1 LGRLLPNTA
10 AHHSHPPTDT
20 PAADQRAGGRAR
32 GASHSPPNVPP
43 QQRGGQQRTSQALR
57 AGGAQRHRRS
67 GRPPPPTLW
76 TCAQTDTTRS
86 LRAAR
91 VRTPH
96 AGRGAALYSRRMQ
109 AVLPGLLLHL
119 RCCRAG
125 KLSPGRA
132 PLPCTQHGQGR
143 GRRHAR
149 PPYRAEILTLDPLP
163 RRSAPARSEHS
174 PTLRERGGSL
184 HRRLACRCRCVGRR
198 SMQLGLSQDTLEYF
212 YSYG

>member
-1 LGRLLPNTA
+1 MSLAAGKSFWSRALGPAPNL
-10 AHHSHPPTDT
+10 HR
-20 PAADQRAGGRAR
+20 QRIRGVGGRADAEMSSR
-32 GASHSPPNVPP
+32 E
-43 QQRGGQQRTSQALR
+43 ALH

-76 TCAQTDTTRS
+76 TCAQPDTTRS
-86 LRAAR
+86 LRPAR

-96 AGRGAALYSRRMQ
+96 AGQGATLYSHRMQ
-109 AVLPGLLLHL
+109 GVLPGLLLHP
-119 RCCRAG
+119 RCFCAG
-125 KLSPGRA
+125 TLSPWRA

-149 PPYRAEILTLDPLP
+149 PPYRAEVLTLDPLP

-184 HRRLACRCRCVGRR
+184 HRRLACRWRCVGRR
-198 SMQLGLSQDTLEYF
+198 SMQLGLTHSTLEYF
-212 YSYG
+212 ADYGLCA